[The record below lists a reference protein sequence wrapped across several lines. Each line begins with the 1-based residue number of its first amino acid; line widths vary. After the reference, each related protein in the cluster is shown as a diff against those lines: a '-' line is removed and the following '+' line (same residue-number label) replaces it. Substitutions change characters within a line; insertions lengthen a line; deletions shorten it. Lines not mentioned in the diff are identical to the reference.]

1 MPGDVTPRESGLTEP
16 PATATSGGSRFGP
29 ALLREHNFRNFWF
42 GQTISVF
49 GDQIT
54 LLALPIVAVLI
65 LDADPAQMGLLTAV
79 GLLPHLLLSLP
90 AGVWLDRIQRRRR
103 LMVVGDVIRAAVIAM
118 VPLAFVLDVLS
129 IELLFVVTF
138 VVGTVA
144 VFFDLAWLTMLSTV
158 ARRDQLVDAN
168 SLLNTSRSV
177 SAVGGPAIGG
187 VMIHF
192 LTAPIALVADA
203 ISYLASALFLRRVRV
218 ADSPVEHEPGTVR
231 EQLTAGMSFLVRDP
245 IMRPAVF
252 AVATMNLFNYGFQAL
267 FILFATRHLHLDPGV
282 LGLAL
287 GVGAV
292 GGIVGAVVAGPLG
305 RRIGIGPGY
314 IVGLVLFPAAAIVIP
329 LAEGLPFA
337 AIVGVL
343 IVAEFF
349 GGLGVMILDINGG
362 SLLLA
367 RMPARIRGRAGGA
380 FRFINM
386 GIRPIGATMGGILGS
401 LIGVRETLLIVTVAQ
416 LLGLL
421 WLIGSPI
428 PGLKEIPEPPE

>member
-1 MPGDVTPRESGLTEP
+1 VTDAD
-16 PATATSGGSRFGP
+16 PAPAGTRRFGP
-29 ALLREHNFRNFWF
+29 PLLREHNFRNFWF

-54 LLALPIVAVLI
+54 LLALPIVAVLV
-65 LDADPAQMGLLTAV
+65 LEADPAQMGLLTAV

-90 AGVWLDRIQRRRR
+90 AGVWLDRVQRRRR
-103 LMVVGDVIRAAVIAM
+103 VMVVSDVIRAGVIAI

-138 VVGTVA
+138 IVGTVA
-144 VFFDLAWLTMLSTV
+144 VFFDLAWLTMVTAV
-158 ARRDQLVDAN
+158 VRRDQLVAAN
-168 SLLNTSRSV
+168 ALLNASRSV

-187 VMIHF
+187 VLIQI
-192 LTAPIALVADA
+192 LTAPIALLADA
-203 ISYLASALFLRRVRV
+203 VSYIASALFLSRVRTTEP
-218 ADSPVEHEPGTVR
+218 PVERDPGSIR
-231 EQLTAGMSFLVRDP
+231 EQLGAGMTFIVRDP

-252 AVATMNLFNYGFQAL
+252 SVATMNLFNFAFQGL
-267 FILFATRHLHLDPGV
+267 FILFATRHLGLDPAV
-282 LGLAL
+282 LGVAL
-287 GVGAV
+287 GAGAI
-292 GGIVGAVVAGPLG
+292 GGVVGAVVAAPLG

-329 LAEGLPFA
+329 LAQGLPFA
-337 AIVGVL
+337 AIVGILV
-343 IVAEFF
+343 VAEFF

-380 FRFINM
+380 FRFVNM
-386 GIRPIGATMGGILGS
+386 GIRPIGATIGGILGS

-416 LLGLL
+416 LLGLF

>member
-1 MPGDVTPRESGLTEP
+1 MAEP
-16 PATATSGGSRFGP
+16 PAPATSGASRFGP

-49 GDQIT
+49 GDQIS

-79 GLLPHLLLSLP
+79 GLLPHLLFSLP
-90 AGVWLDRIQRRRR
+90 AGVWLDRVRRRRR
-103 LMVVGDVIRAAVIAM
+103 LMITADLIRAATIAVI
-118 VPLAFVLDVLS
+118 PLAFVLDVLS
-129 IELLFVVTF
+129 IELLFVLAF
-138 VVGTVA
+138 VIGALA
-144 VFFDLAWLTMLSTV
+144 VVFDLAWLTMVSAV
-158 ARRDQLVDAN
+158 ARREQLVEAN
-168 SLLNTSRSV
+168 SLLNASRSV

-187 VMIHF
+187 VLIE
-192 LTAPIALVADA
+192 LITAPIALVADA
-203 ISYLASALFLRRVRV
+203 LSYLASAFFLTRVRV
-218 ADSPVEHEPGTVR
+218 EDAPIEHDPGSIR
-231 EQLTAGMSFLVRDP
+231 AQLAAGLSFLVRDP

-252 AVATMNLFNYGFQAL
+252 AVATMNLFNFAFQGL
-267 FILFATRHLHLDPGV
+267 FILFATRHLGLDPGV

-287 GVGAV
+287 GAGAI
-292 GGIVGAVVAGPLG
+292 GGVVGAVVAGPLG

-314 IVGLVLFPAAAIVIP
+314 IVGLVLFPAAAIAIP
-329 LAEGLPFA
+329 LAQGLPFA

-343 IVAEFF
+343 VVAEFF

-386 GIRPIGATMGGILGS
+386 GIRPIGAALGGILGS
-401 LIGVRETLLIVTVAQ
+401 MIGVRETLLIVTVAQ

-428 PGLKEIPEPPE
+428 PRLREIPEPPE

>member
-1 MPGDVTPRESGLTEP
+1 VSSER
-16 PATATSGGSRFGP
+16 RFVP
-29 ALLREHNFRNFWF
+29 ELLREHNFRNFWF

-65 LDADPAQMGLLTAV
+65 LGADPAQMGLLTAV
-79 GLLPHLLLSLP
+79 GLLPHLLFSLP
-90 AGVWLDRIQRRRR
+90 GGVWLDRVSRRRR
-103 LMVVGDVIRAAVIAM
+103 LMIVSDFVRAAAIAV
-118 VPLAFVLDVLS
+118 VPLAFVLHLLS
-129 IELLFVVTF
+129 IELLFAITF

-144 VFFDLAWLTMLSTV
+144 VFFDLAWLTMVSAV
-158 ARRDQLVDAN
+158 ARRDQLVEAN
-168 SLLNTSRSV
+168 SLLNASRSV
-177 SAVGGPAIGG
+177 SAVGGPAIAGILIQ
-187 VMIHF
+187 V
-192 LTAPIALVADA
+192 LTAPIALLADA
-203 ISYLASALFLRRVRV
+203 LSFLASALFLTRVRV
-218 ADSPVEHEPGTVR
+218 PDPPVEHDPGTIR
-231 EQLTAGMSFLVRDP
+231 EQLGAGMSFLVHDP
-245 IMRPAVF
+245 IMRPSVF
-252 AVATMNLFNYGFQAL
+252 AVATVNLFNYGFQGL
-267 FILFATRHLHLDPGV
+267 FILFATRHLGLDPGV

-287 GVGAV
+287 GAGAV
-292 GGIVGAVVAGPLG
+292 GGVVGAVIAAPLG

-314 IVGLVLFPAAAIVIP
+314 IVGLVLFPAAAILIP
-329 LAEGLPFA
+329 LAQGLPFA
-337 AIVGVL
+337 AIVAVL
-343 IVAEFF
+343 VAAEFV

-386 GIRPIGATMGGILGS
+386 GIRPIGAALGGILGS

-428 PGLKEIPEPPE
+428 PALKEIPEPPE

>member
-1 MPGDVTPRESGLTEP
+1 MTDTGPAP
-16 PATATSGGSRFGP
+16 PASGQFGP
-29 ALLREHNFRNFWF
+29 PLLREHNFRNFWL

-54 LLALPIVAVLI
+54 LLALPIVAVLV

-103 LMVVGDVIRAAVIAM
+103 LMVIGDVIRAAVIAI
-118 VPLAFVLDVLS
+118 VPLAFLLDVLS
-129 IELLFVVTF
+129 MELLFVVTF

-144 VFFDLAWLTMLSTV
+144 VFFDLAWLTMVSAV

-168 SLLNTSRSV
+168 SLLNVSRSV

-187 VMIHF
+187 ALIQI
-192 LTAPIALVADA
+192 LTAPIALIADA
-203 ISYLASALFLRRVRV
+203 VSYLASALFLSRVRTP
-218 ADSPVEHEPGTVR
+218 DQPVEHDPGTIR
-231 EQLTAGMSFLVRDP
+231 EQLAAGLSFLVRDP
-245 IMRPAVF
+245 IMRPSVF
-252 AVATMNLFNYGFQAL
+252 AVATMNLFNFAFQGL
-267 FILFATRHLHLDPGV
+267 FILFATRHLGLDPGV

-287 GVGAV
+287 GAGAI
-292 GGIVGAVVAGPLG
+292 GGVVGAVVAGPLG

-314 IVGLVLFPAAAIVIP
+314 IVGLVLFPAAAIAIP
-329 LAEGLPFA
+329 LAQGLPFA
-337 AIVGVL
+337 AIVAVL
-343 IVAEFF
+343 VVAEFF

-386 GIRPIGATMGGILGS
+386 GIRPIGATLGGILGS
-401 LIGVRETLLIVTVAQ
+401 IIGVRETLLIVTVAQ

-428 PGLKEIPEPPE
+428 PGLREIPEPPE